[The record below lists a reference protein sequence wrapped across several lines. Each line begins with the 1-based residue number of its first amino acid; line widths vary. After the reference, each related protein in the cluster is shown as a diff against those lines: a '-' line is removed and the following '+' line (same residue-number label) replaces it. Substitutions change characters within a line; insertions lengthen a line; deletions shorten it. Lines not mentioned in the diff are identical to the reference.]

1 MKPQGGNGAGG
12 AIADHARPERPYP
25 VEPPATRAAVIGA
38 YLAPKADRGRTR
50 SDRTVDN
57 RLEEAI
63 GLTEAIGVN
72 VVHREALSLNAI
84 RPATFLG
91 SGHVAT
97 LKRRV
102 ADDKIA
108 LVIVDTTLSP
118 TQQRNLER
126 DLNAKVLDRTGLILE
141 IFGER
146 AQTREGRLQVDFAH
160 LSYQKSRLVRSWTHL
175 ERQRGSLGFIGGPGE
190 TQIESDRRQLQE
202 RISRIEKELA
212 SVRRTRGLH
221 RNQRQRNRIPVVAL
235 VGYTNAGKSTLFNR
249 LTGAGVVAKDQ
260 LFATLDP
267 TARQVALPGGP
278 SIILSDTVGFISD
291 LPTTLVAAFRAT
303 LEEVIEADVILHIR
317 DVSQPDSDIQAQD
330 VEDVL
335 RQLGIDPETD
345 DRIVTVWNKADLISA
360 EDCPLPMNG
369 GTAAANGNGSQRPL
383 LVSALTGE
391 GIDTLTSA
399 IEAFLSEADTKA
411 QIVLAP
417 HEGAAMNWLYERGQV
432 VTRDDLGDGRVS
444 LSVVLAIER
453 LDQFKK
459 QFCSAKHDIQVSAEA

>member
-1 MKPQGGNGAGG
+1 MGNGADG
-12 AIADHARPERPYP
+12 AIADRARPERPYP
-25 VEPPATRAAVIGA
+25 VEQPATRAAVIGA

-50 SDRTVDN
+50 SDRTVDK
-57 RLEEAI
+57 RLEEAV
-63 GLTEAIGVN
+63 GLTEAIGVD
-72 VVHREALSLNAI
+72 VVRHEALSLNAI
-84 RPATFLG
+84 RPATFIG

-97 LKRRV
+97 LKRQV
-102 ADDKIA
+102 ADDHIA
-108 LVIVDTTLSP
+108 LVIVDATLSP

-126 DLNAKVLDRTGLILE
+126 ELNAKVLDRTGLILE

-160 LSYQKSRLVRSWTHL
+160 LTYQKSRLVRSWTHL

-249 LTGAGVVAKDQ
+249 LTGADAVARDQ

-267 TARQVALPGGP
+267 TARQVVLPEGA

-303 LEEVIEADVILHIR
+303 LEEVVEADVILHVR

-330 VEDVL
+330 VEQVL

-345 DRIVTVWNKADLISA
+345 DRIVTVWNKADQISA
-360 EDCPLPMNG
+360 EDCARSVNG
-369 GTAAANGNGSQRPL
+369 SVSAANGSRKPL

-399 IEAFLSEADTKA
+399 IETFLSEDDTKA
-411 QIVLAP
+411 QVVLAP

-432 VTRDDLGDGRVS
+432 VTRDDLSDGRVS
-444 LSVVLAIER
+444 LSVVLATER

-459 QFCSAKHDIQVSAEA
+459 QFCSAKHDIKVSAEA